1 MILRKFFKI
10 SIIKINHYYYLLILK
25 LSVIVEI
32 HYPKWNNTEKSKDFE
47 KTRKLSR
54 ITKNIN
60 QDKKEYNKDKDD
72 DKNEDNMDNYDY
84 KDDNNKI

>member
-1 MILRKFFKI
+1 MRF
-10 SIIKINHYYYLLILK
+10 IN
-25 LSVIVEI
+25 
-32 HYPKWNNTEKSKDFE
+32 YPKWNNTEKSKDFE
-47 KTRKLSR
+47 KTRKLRR

-72 DKNEDNMDNYDY
+72 DKNEDNKDNYDY